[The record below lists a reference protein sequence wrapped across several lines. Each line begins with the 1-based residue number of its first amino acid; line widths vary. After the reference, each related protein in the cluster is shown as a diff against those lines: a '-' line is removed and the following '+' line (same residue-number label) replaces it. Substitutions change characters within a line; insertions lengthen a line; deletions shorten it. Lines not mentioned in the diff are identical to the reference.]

1 MARTTGGFASGF
13 DTGRFA
19 SGNDTS
25 RFASRND
32 TSRFASGFAAF
43 DFTTGIAATA
53 ERVQTAELRFDTTE
67 DAETTT
73 RTTGGF
79 ASRFAAYGLT
89 GRFAA
94 GRFADRFAAFD
105 FAARIA
111 ATAERVQ
118 TTKLRFDAAE
128 NATSRRAAGITTS
141 RFTSRFTYRF
151 ATGDFLT
158 CRLTTA
164 ATEDFP
170 EQASLRTRGAKS
182 KDSQSGKYITSF
194 HERLLV
200 RKDHKNITQHVQ
212 TRGQI

>member
-53 ERVQTAELRFDTTE
+53 ERVQT
-67 DAETTT
+67 
-73 RTTGGF
+73 
-79 ASRFAAYGLT
+79 
-89 GRFAA
+89 
-94 GRFADRFAAFD
+94 
-105 FAARIA
+105 
-111 ATAERVQ
+111 
-118 TTKLRFDAAE
+118 TKLRFDAAA